1 MRIAS
6 GIISL
11 IIGCI
16 VFLQSCT
23 VGIGGDILADEV
35 SSQSGSVGMFVALL
49 LFVSGA
55 FAFALPKVA
64 MIFSALAALF
74 AFLNGATS
82 DFSDMTVWG
91 TIAIIL
97 TVINFFAGRKPKK
110 KDTNISASLPRPRQP
125 FSPGFLNM
133 PARLL
138 H

>member
-23 VGIGGDILADEV
+23 VGIGGEILADEV

-91 TIAIIL
+91 VIAIIL
-97 TVINFFAGRKPKK
+97 TVMNFFAGRKPKK
-110 KDTNISASLPRPRQP
+110 KDTNI
-125 FSPGFLNM
+125 
-133 PARLL
+133 PA
-138 H
+138 